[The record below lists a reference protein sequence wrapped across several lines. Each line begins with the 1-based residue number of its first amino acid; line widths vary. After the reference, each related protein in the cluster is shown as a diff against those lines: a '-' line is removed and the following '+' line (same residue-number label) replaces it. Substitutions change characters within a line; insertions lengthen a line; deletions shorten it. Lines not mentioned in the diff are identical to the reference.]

1 MTDAPALKIRSWL
14 FAPGDSE
21 KKMTKAAESA
31 ADIALFDLED
41 AVVESE
47 KPQARQLVHDF
58 LKRQSG
64 GLERLWVRVNPLDG
78 PHTLTDLAAIMPG
91 KPGGIML
98 PKSRGRADVERL
110 NHYLSAFEAAHGIA
124 PGSTKVIALVTEA
137 AEGMYT
143 TGDYRDAPRLIAM
156 TWGAEDL
163 ADALGASENRNPDGS
178 YGFTYELARS
188 YCLMGA
194 AAARVFAIETIQGDF
209 RDLEGLKARAEKV
222 RRDGYRG
229 MLAIHPAQIDVI
241 NAAFTPTSEEIA
253 LAQEIVDIF
262 AANPGVGAI
271 GYKGGMLDRPY
282 LARAQTL
289 LAQVSE

>member
-58 LKRQSG
+58 LKRQSS

-156 TWGAEDL
+156 TWAPRIL
-163 ADALGASENRNPDGS
+163 P
-178 YGFTYELARS
+178 
-188 YCLMGA
+188 
-194 AAARVFAIETIQGDF
+194 
-209 RDLEGLKARAEKV
+209 
-222 RRDGYRG
+222 
-229 MLAIHPAQIDVI
+229 ML
-241 NAAFTPTSEEIA
+241 
-253 LAQEIVDIF
+253 
-262 AANPGVGAI
+262 
-271 GYKGGMLDRPY
+271 
-282 LARAQTL
+282 
-289 LAQVSE
+289 